1 MSKTTME
8 DNNYR
13 TDFELFLRE
22 SIEDF
27 KMIPTR
33 KIWHSIYNN
42 MHPDRKW
49 PSITICALILFC
61 VLYVGISN
69 NNSINKATLASKN
82 QLAYNNN
89 NSIVVNEQTNKQN
102 NNYTFGE
109 NTDNKQSKAT
119 QENTTS
125 LFLNNTDNTSKTTAT
140 KNNLLSESNFTNKNK
155 YYESVL
161 STGLKP
167 LPAKVI
173 VSKNNSLK
181 IEEEPVSQNY
191 QAAVKINYATTK
203 AEINS
208 TNTPNQSYNSGVKKD
223 NTSNA
228 SINEVEL
235 TPNIERN
242 SSSNY
247 IENKVVT
254 LNTVALNNNQ
264 AVFNSKN
271 KVQQASEKN
280 EIDFVTNQKN
290 STSGK
295 LAATDDLLKK
305 EPAKIKVDG
314 KENTVVVAEQKN
326 KTFTPLLSKAQARK
340 KAIAKFK
347 EKSIISYYITPSYG
361 YRTLNIKQDVSK
373 LYGTNS
379 LSFLQASNTNSQIH
393 KDVAALN
400 FEAGFNVT
408 HKINKKIS
416 LKAGIQANYT
426 NYVSKVTD
434 IGHSTQTSLRTANQQ
449 LDNLRSSQYNTNE
462 GDANLNRSNIQISIP
477 IGADLKL
484 LGNEKIKWY
493 IGATLQ
499 PTYVLSDNAYVF
511 SGDEKYYISEKSLQ
525 RKFNINTAF
534 ETYLSIKTKTGV
546 AFNIGPQIRYQL
558 LNSYKKD
565 YNYTEKLYN
574 IGVKIGVSTTF

>member
-109 NTDNKQSKAT
+109 NTDTKQLKAT

-340 KAIAKFK
+340 NAIAKFK

-379 LSFLQASNTNSQIH
+379 LSFLQGSNTNSQIH

-400 FEAGFNVT
+400 FEAGFNVA

>member
-1 MSKTTME
+1 ME

-271 KVQQASEKN
+271 KVQQ
-280 EIDFVTNQKN
+280 
-290 STSGK
+290 
-295 LAATDDLLKK
+295 DDLLKK

>member
-27 KMIPTR
+27 KMIPAR

-69 NNSINKATLASKN
+69 NNSINKTALAAKN

-89 NSIVVNEQTNKQN
+89 NFIVVNEQTNKQN
-102 NNYTFGE
+102 NNYTSGE
-109 NTDNKQSKAT
+109 NTDNKQLRAT

-125 LFLNNTDNTSKTTAT
+125 LFINNTDNTSKTTAT
-140 KNNLLSESNFTNKNK
+140 KDNIQSESNFPNNNK
-155 YYESVL
+155 YYEAVI

-173 VSKNNSLK
+173 VSKNNNLK
-181 IEEEPVSQNY
+181 IEEEPVSQNF
-191 QAAVKINYATTK
+191 QAAATINYVTTK

-235 TPNIERN
+235 TPIIERN

-254 LNTVALNNNQ
+254 LNMVALNNNQ

-280 EIDFVTNQKN
+280 EIDFVTNQKK

-305 EPAKIKVDG
+305 EPANIKVDG
-314 KENTVVVAEQKN
+314 KENTVSNKQKTVVVAEQKN
-326 KTFTPLLSKAQARK
+326 KIFTPLLSKAQARK
-340 KAIAKFK
+340 NAIVKFK

-379 LSFLQASNTNSQIH
+379 SSFLQASNTNSQIH

-511 SGDEKYYISEKSLQ
+511 SGDEKYYISEKSL
-525 RKFNINTAF
+525 
-534 ETYLSIKTKTGV
+534 
-546 AFNIGPQIRYQL
+546 
-558 LNSYKKD
+558 
-565 YNYTEKLYN
+565 KL
-574 IGVKIGVSTTF
+574 I

>member
-1 MSKTTME
+1 ME

-379 LSFLQASNTNSQIH
+379 LSFLQGSNTNSQIH

>member
-1 MSKTTME
+1 ME

-340 KAIAKFK
+340 NAIAKFK

-379 LSFLQASNTNSQIH
+379 LSFLQGSNTNSQIH